1 MQFIEKNCGERK
13 RETVC
18 LSENRDEG
26 EQRRGG
32 KQGKENG
39 QVRYKQRNER
49 VVVGWE
55 WEGKRQRR
63 VKEKLRILDC
73 IAAPTQS

>member
-39 QVRYKQRNER
+39 
-49 VVVGWE
+49 
-55 WEGKRQRR
+55 
-63 VKEKLRILDC
+63 
-73 IAAPTQS
+73 